1 MVLKQMVSAKG
12 LTIRGIKLKETE
24 NTVSS
29 GIYSFR
35 NIDEGFLQQNLEFEM
50 GESIQSFIDKSEEKL
65 QEFVTELLNPEK
77 PFERRKDVENCTY
90 CDYQRICGR

>member
-12 LTIRGIKLKETE
+12 LTIRRIKLEETE

-35 NIDEGFLQQNLEFEM
+35 NIEEGFLKQNMEFEV
-50 GESIQSFIDKSEEKL
+50 GESIQSFITKSEEKL
-65 QEFVTELLNPEK
+65 QEFITDLLNPEK
-77 PFERRKDVENCTY
+77 PFEKRKDVENCIY